1 MARDRRPPRTS
12 PAGPGRSTR
21 TRAGS
26 RASGARSS
34 AAPDVEAS
42 DAPTTVAASKAPL
55 RLPKLP
61 RRLGLTRRALAVL
74 SVLVVLALSYANSLR
89 IYLDQ
94 QNALAQAQQQI
105 QERTQRIG
113 QLEDELRRW
122 NDPAFVKAQARERL
136 GWLLPGETGYRVIG
150 PDGKPLGTG
159 VVLDSQNELPP
170 GEHAE
175 MWFDRLWGSVETAD
189 NPTRK
194 AGR

>member
-1 MARDRRPPRTS
+1 MARERRPARTS

-26 RASGARSS
+26 RASGARTGETPASGTAPS
-34 AAPDVEAS
+34 AGESGA
-42 DAPTTVAASKAPL
+42 KAPL
-55 RLPKLP
+55 RLPRLP
-61 RRLGLTRRALAVL
+61 NRLGLTRRALAVL

-94 QNALAQAQQQI
+94 QRDLAEAAQQI
-105 QERTQRIG
+105 QERTARIA
-113 QLEDELRRW
+113 QLEDELERW
-122 NDPAFVKAQARERL
+122 NDPAYIKAQARERL

-159 VVLDSQNELPP
+159 VVLNSENELPP
-170 GEHAE
+170 GEHPA

-189 NPTRK
+189 KPTRRV
-194 AGR
+194 GR

>member
-26 RASGARSS
+26 RASGARST
-34 AAPDVEAS
+34 ATPVGEAS
-42 DAPTTVAASKAPL
+42 ASTTAEAPAKTPR

-61 RRLGLTRRALAVL
+61 NRLGLTRRALAVL

-89 IYLDQ
+89 IYIAQ
-94 QNALAQAQQQI
+94 QNDLVQAQAQI
-105 QERTQRIG
+105 QERTQRIE
-113 QLEDELRRW
+113 QLQDEIRRW
-122 NDPAFVKAQARERL
+122 NDPAYIKAQARDRL

-159 VVLDSQNELPP
+159 VVLDSEKELPP

>member
-26 RASGARSS
+26 RTSGARSS

-42 DAPTTVAASKAPL
+42 ESPTTTASKASL
-55 RLPKLP
+55 RLPRLP

-94 QNALAQAQQQI
+94 QNALAEAHQQI
-105 QERTQRIG
+105 QERTQRVG

>member
-1 MARDRRPPRTS
+1 MARERRPARTS

-34 AAPDVEAS
+34 STPVPDETNATTPDAAKP
-42 DAPTTVAASKAPL
+42 PR

-61 RRLGLTRRALAVL
+61 SRLGLTRRALAVL
-74 SVLVVLALSYANSLR
+74 SVLIVLALSYANSLR

-94 QNALAQAQQQI
+94 QRDLAEANQQI
-105 QERTQRIG
+105 QERTARIA
-113 QLEDELRRW
+113 QLEDEVQRW
-122 NDPAFVKAQARERL
+122 NDPAYIKAQARERL

-150 PDGKPLGTG
+150 PDGKPLGSG
-159 VVLDSQNELPP
+159 VVLDSTSELPP
-170 GEHAE
+170 GEHPA

-189 NPTRK
+189 NPTRRV
-194 AGR
+194 GR

>member
-1 MARDRRPPRTS
+1 MARERRPARTS

-26 RASGARSS
+26 RASGARSDAAPSS
-34 AAPDVEAS
+34 AASAT
-42 DAPTTVAASKAPL
+42 DAGQQKAAR
-55 RLPKLP
+55 RLPN
-61 RRLGLTRRALAVL
+61 RIGLTRRALAVL

-89 IYLDQ
+89 IYIDQ
-94 QNALAQAQQQI
+94 QGDLAEANKQI

-113 QLEDELRRW
+113 QLEDELQRW

-159 VVLDSQNELPP
+159 VVLDSSNELPP
-170 GEHAE
+170 GEHPA

-189 NPTRK
+189 NPTRRV
-194 AGR
+194 GR

>member
-1 MARDRRPPRTS
+1 MTDEATS
-12 PAGPGRSTR
+12 SRS
-21 TRAGS
+21 
-26 RASGARSS
+26 
-34 AAPDVEAS
+34 
-42 DAPTTVAASKAPL
+42 PL

-61 RRLGLTRRALAVL
+61 GRLGLTRRALAVL

-94 QNALAQAQQQI
+94 QRDLAEAQVQI
-105 QERTQRIG
+105 QQRTERIS
-113 QLEDELRRW
+113 QLEDEKQRW
-122 NDPAFVKAQARERL
+122 NDPAYIKAQARERL

-159 VVLDSQNELPP
+159 VVLDSENELPP

>member
-26 RASGARSS
+26 RASGARPAATPDAEAQTPAS
-34 AAPDVEAS
+34 APK
-42 DAPTTVAASKAPL
+42 AAS

-61 RRLGLTRRALAVL
+61 GRLGLTRRALAVL

-94 QNALAQAQQQI
+94 QRDLAAANQQI
-105 QERTQRIG
+105 QERTQRIS
-113 QLEDELRRW
+113 QLEDEIRRW
-122 NDPAFVKAQARERL
+122 NDPAYVKAQARAQL

-159 VVLDSQNELPP
+159 VVLDSENELPP
-170 GEHAE
+170 GEHSQ

-194 AGR
+194 VGR

>member
-26 RASGARSS
+26 RASGARSTETPAS
-34 AAPDVEAS
+34 AE
-42 DAPTTVAASKAPL
+42 APTTTEGGAKKPL

-61 RRLGLTRRALAVL
+61 SRLGLTRRALAVL
-74 SVLVVLALSYANSLR
+74 SVLIVLALSYANSLR
-89 IYLDQ
+89 IYLGQ
-94 QNALAQAQQQI
+94 QHDLAEANQQI
-105 QERTQRIG
+105 QDRTQRVA
-113 QLEDELRRW
+113 QLQDELERW
-122 NDPAFVKAQARERL
+122 NDPAYVKAQARERL

-159 VVLDSQNELPP
+159 VVLDSTNELPP
-170 GEHAE
+170 GEHPT

-189 NPTRK
+189 SPTRRV
-194 AGR
+194 GR